1 MRWNRSSN
9 APQQQLISDA
19 MGVPEQ
25 AAASAL
31 ADLVKQLGLPQSLRD
46 VGVARDAI
54 PLIAAKAF
62 GDILIKT
69 NPRAVNSASDIQ
81 EVLETAF

>member
-1 MRWNRSSN
+1 
-9 APQQQLISDA
+9 
-19 MGVPEQ
+19 MGVPSQ
-25 AAASAL
+25 DAASAL

-54 PLIAAKAF
+54 PSIAAKAF

-69 NPRAVNSASDIQ
+69 NPRTVNSVSDVQ